1 MKANPPGER
10 RSTPC
15 HGVSSAD
22 PVIGIP
28 CVRNK
33 GSAVNTQKTGKS
45 RNRDP
50 MGSLRNKT
58 GSDCVLGTRPD
69 PPVLCVEISGIFA
82 MDSRYAKADR
92 LRNTA
97 PRRAGAEPLSV
108 PFGASTPG
116 RWLIFPLADTCAE
129 GRTDNSFKSKYVA
142 SIYVSTF
149 SKRQVVLIADGGTDS
164 CCNCGCV
171 GGRCIRKCILWLR
184 LLGNNGQRETT
195 K

>member
-82 MDSRYAKADR
+82 IDSRYAKADR

-108 PFGASTPG
+108 PFRAPTPSRG
-116 RWLIFPLADTCAE
+116 LIFPLPDTSAE
-129 GRTDNSFKSKYVA
+129 ARSKERFKSKQIA
-142 SIYVSTF
+142 RKDENTISE
-149 SKRQVVLIADGGTDS
+149 RQ
-164 CCNCGCV
+164 
-171 GGRCIRKCILWLR
+171 
-184 LLGNNGQRETT
+184 E
-195 K
+195 